1 MSHVR
6 TPPLLG
12 NVTHKKTVWDMIAQ
26 SANVVS
32 TCWYFTPLLG
42 NVTHKKTVWDM
53 IAQSANVVSTCWYFT
68 PFSASMKGL
77 HQTHIYIRR
86 YILTF

>member
-26 SANVVS
+26 SASVVS
-32 TCWYFTPLLG
+32 T
-42 NVTHKKTVWDM
+42 
-53 IAQSANVVSTCWYFT
+53 SWYFT

-77 HQTHIYIRR
+77 HQTRIYICSYSSSSRGR
-86 YILTF
+86 